1 MPVTTHTVTGKA
13 ATGPNGNPTRTGP
26 RERAWAWSNQD
37 REELRSRS
45 SGTSQPNGQLDRNEH
60 KAHAAVQPRR
70 MGCGT
75 EWSDSTLEPANYRS
89 TNRLQAHPARAGK
102 NTRSRRGP
110 RPKPAKRLPDRLLGH
125 PRRVSDDAVREPEH
139 VELADLRSDQLIER
153 RALETPKLDVERHL
167 RKGSNAIVAGPPR
180 RRGTA
185 PTDGHR
191 RGPDRCAPRH
201 PGPDGAQDARR
212 DGAAARVRDS
222 PPHRA
227 DQRRPAAAQRRYGVR
242 VAPPAPAEGLDLR
255 ELGAFGEQ
263 PPSAPERLP
272 ARPAG
277 WPARSSEGSRRS
289 RNRSETRWGFRCSN
303 RSSTTRAT
311 RCEGQ
316 RVGAALVAVRGSSP
330 AGPLPSLT

>member
-1 MPVTTHTVTGKA
+1 MFRLSRASRRRSG
-13 ATGPNGNPTRTGP
+13 
-26 RERAWAWSNQD
+26 ERNWMIRQPAWSGRRN
-37 REELRSRS
+37 RSPWSCASTRS
-45 SGTSQPNGQLDRNEH
+45 
-60 KAHAAVQPRR
+60 AAPSRPSTW
-70 MGCGT
+70 CG
-75 EWSDSTLEPANYRS
+75 SA
-89 TNRLQAHPARAGK
+89 AAR
-102 NTRSRRGP
+102 RSRR
-110 RPKPAKRLPDRLLGH
+110 RSWTSENRYWTRVQLPAP
-125 PRRVSDDAVREPEH
+125 
-139 VELADLRSDQLIER
+139 
-153 RALETPKLDVERHL
+153 
-167 RKGSNAIVAGPPR
+167 PPR